1 MRKRSILS
9 LLMASALAVAQA
21 IPAFAG
27 DGAETKQLDGE
38 LYLVPAPPSKGAM
51 PKQGGEPGYMGPYGT
66 DDLFQYEDNEK
77 SALKGLFT
85 RKLARWKD
93 PLTLPHS
100 RMDCVK
106 WAKGDIPFDGSY
118 KICIGWKT
126 QWQWMYVTAWLR
138 VETVDESDIGGAI
151 NTCLRDAAVAAAL
164 AAIVTGGSGAVGTF
178 GTVMKGC
185 LASKLPKLVNVAVW
199 TDSSWG
205 GWE

>member
-106 WAKGDIPFDGSY
+106 WAKGHIPFDGDY

-164 AAIVTGGSGAVGTF
+164 AAIVTGGSAAVGTF